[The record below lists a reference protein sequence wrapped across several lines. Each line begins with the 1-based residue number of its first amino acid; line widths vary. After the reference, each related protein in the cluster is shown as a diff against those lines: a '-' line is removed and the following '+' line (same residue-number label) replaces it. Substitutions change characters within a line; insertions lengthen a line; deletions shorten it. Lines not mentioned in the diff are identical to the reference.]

1 MKARGFTLI
10 ELMVVTAIVG
20 ILTAIAV
27 AAYQRYVTRAY
38 VVEALTITG
47 GIKTRV
53 EDYFSYFGE
62 FPDSNAVLELPAP
75 SEISSDGVAAVAV
88 AEGAIHV
95 EFAGVNGALD
105 ERILSLRPSLRDDNS
120 GATVNW
126 VCGFSNPLEGMSV
139 FGTNLTTVELQNL
152 PASCQGIPEKP

>member
-62 FPDSNAVLELPAP
+62 FPDSNSVLDLPVP
-75 SEISSDGVAAVAV
+75 TEISSDGVSAVAV
-88 AEGAIHV
+88 SEGAIHV
-95 EFAGVNGALD
+95 EFASVNAALG
-105 ERILSLRPSLRDDNS
+105 ERILSLRPSLRDDNA
-120 GATVNW
+120 GATVAW
-126 VCGFSNPLEGMSV
+126 VCGFSGPLEGMTV
-139 FGTNLTTVELQNL
+139 FGNNLTTVDVQNL
-152 PASCQGIPEKP
+152 PASCQGSSATP